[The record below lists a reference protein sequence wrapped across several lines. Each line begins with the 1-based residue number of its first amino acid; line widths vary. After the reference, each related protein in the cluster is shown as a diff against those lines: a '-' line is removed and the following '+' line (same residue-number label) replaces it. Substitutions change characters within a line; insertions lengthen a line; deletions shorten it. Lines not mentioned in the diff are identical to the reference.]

1 VKRNR
6 AREQLERLKDNV
18 KVQQFLQE
26 CDEVRMGQMDILLH
40 IINYNGLVSILL
52 VLTCTPDAELDMKLP
67 LSRITEP
74 YVFPSLHYC
83 IIAD

>member
-52 VLTCTPDAELDMKLP
+52 VLTCTPDAELDMKCA
-67 LSRITEP
+67 IINYTHG
-74 YVFPSLHYC
+74 FMNYC
-83 IIAD
+83 CCR